1 MLCRPTLEGS
11 SSWTRFV
18 LRRRVLAAVGALP
31 IGSLAMSADGG
42 GLRIFAAASLK
53 ELLQALDERWV
64 RQGNLP
70 STIAL
75 SATPMLVR
83 QLEQGARA
91 DLVVTADAAWMDR
104 LEQAG
109 RLRPGSRG
117 VLAGNRL
124 VLIAPVR
131 SAVDLR
137 AVPGMPIAAALQGGR
152 LALADVNTVPAG
164 RYARAALQSL
174 GVWASV
180 SGQLAQTEHVRAALA
195 LVAREEAPL
204 GITYASDA
212 RLEPRVRVVAEFDR
226 GLHPPIVYPM
236 AVLADS
242 RHPQAAAMLAWWSSE
257 PARGLAQS
265 LGFLAPP
272 PSATPASQR
281 SHSQEPPDGQRL
293 AAG

>member
-1 MLCRPTLEGS
+1 MA
-11 SSWTRFV
+11 V
-18 LRRRVLAAVGALP
+18 AADP
-31 IGSLAMSADGG
+31 G

-64 RQGNLP
+64 RQGGLP
-70 STIAL
+70 STLAL

-109 RLRPGSRG
+109 RLRAGSRG

-124 VLIAPVR
+124 VLIAPAR
-131 SAVDLR
+131 SAAALR
-137 AVPGMPIAAALQGGR
+137 AVPGMPIAEALQGGR
-152 LALADVNTVPAG
+152 LAVADVNTVPAG

-212 RLEPRVRVVAEFDR
+212 RLEPRVRVVAEFDPM
-226 GLHPPIVYPM
+226 LHPPIVYPM

-242 RHPQAAAMLAWWSSE
+242 RHPQAVAMLAWWAS
-257 PARGLAQS
+257 PQARSLARS
-265 LGFLAPP
+265 LGFLEPP
-272 PSATPASQR
+272 PRATPASQR
-281 SHSQEPPDGQRL
+281 SHSQEPPHGQRL
-293 AAG
+293 ADA